1 MALPGEELDVK
12 IVLLRL
18 GIVLDRDGGRGSHS
32 FKFQLNLSAFYGTG
46 GECRGCLGG
55 VRWCHGVSRIYDAS
69 ETAQV
74 ELES

>member
-46 GECRGCLGG
+46 GARRGCVADIKRVLRG
-55 VRWCHGVSRIYDAS
+55 V
-69 ETAQV
+69 
-74 ELES
+74 